1 MGAGIATVGRR
12 KYAVGLYWQPSPSG
26 RVAAA
31 AKDAAKQPGQQS
43 EFFAVRP
50 GVKGGRV
57 AQFGLG
63 QAQSGHKR
71 GMATLAGTLANR
83 QPGSWAGAFKLME
96 GVVVIVVRD
105 DLIAPDGDQ
114 IYIDEAAARDRLVQE
129 VTLGGLQRIY
139 APEAWSIPAS
149 ETLALPFVLQNR
161 GDCPLQPVT
170 IPRSYIVGVVVLG
183 VLAVV
188 GLGGA
193 WWYQDMQE
201 KEEQERQAQLQA
213 VAAQKRAQQA
223 NMPGGGRA
231 GIVYP
236 PPQRFWEDE
245 PPPLELVTACRGV
258 LAQAPPTTLGWR
270 LGTVACTRGGLSLN
284 WSRLPGFTK
293 PMPEAAI
300 DSSGSSAGRSIALA
314 PLPNRAHEDLFD
326 PVEITQRYLAQNWS
340 GTITRLPD
348 DPPPPRPPNVPPEDW
363 QPPPAP
369 WIKRGF
375 NLTLTDLP
383 GELPQYLTSMPGVI
397 IKTLTNQSGNWVVE
411 GVIYENR
418 K

>member
-31 AKDAAKQPGQQS
+31 AKDAAREPGQQS
-43 EFFAVRP
+43 EFFAVRSA
-50 GVKGGRV
+50 VKGGRV

-63 QAQSGHKR
+63 QAASGHKR
-71 GMATLAGTLANR
+71 GMATLAATLANR
-83 QPGSWAGAFKLME
+83 QPGSWAGAFKLLE
-96 GVVVIVVRD
+96 GIVVVVVRD

-114 IYIDEAAARDRLVQE
+114 IYLDESAARDRLVQE

-139 APEAWSIPAS
+139 APEAWSIPSA

-170 IPRSYIVGVVVLG
+170 VPRAFIIGAAVLVGAV
-183 VLAVV
+183 VV
-188 GLGGA
+188 GLGGM
-193 WWYQDMQE
+193 WWYNDMQE
-201 KEEQERQAQLQA
+201 KEEIERQAKLQEA
-213 VAAQKRAQQA
+213 AAQKRAIEA
-223 NMPGGGRA
+223 KTPGLNRS

-245 PPPLELVTACRGV
+245 PLALEVVRACRTA
-258 LAQAPPTTLGWR
+258 LAKVPQTVLGWHISA
-270 LGTVACTRGGLSLN
+270 LSCTRGGVAISWN
-284 WSRLPGFTK
+284 RTPGFTK
-293 PMPEAAI
+293 PMPDATTDAA
-300 DSSGSSAGRSIALA
+300 AANATRSVALET
-314 PLPNRAHEDLFD
+314 LPNRSHEDLLD
-326 PVEITQRYLAQNWS
+326 PVAVTQRYLTQNWN
-340 GTITRLPD
+340 GAITRLPD

-369 WIKRGF
+369 WVKRGF
-375 NLTLTDLP
+375 NVKLTDIP
-383 GELPQYLTSMPGVI
+383 GELPQYFAGMPGVI
-397 IKTLTNQSGNWVVE
+397 IKTLTNQSGDWVVE

>member
-1 MGAGIATVGRR
+1 MGAGVATVGRR

-31 AKDAAKQPGQQS
+31 AKEAAVQPGQQS
-43 EFFAVRP
+43 EFFAVRS

-71 GMATLAGTLANR
+71 GQATLAATLANR
-83 QPGSWAGAFKLME
+83 QPGSWAGAFKLLE
-96 GVVVIVVRD
+96 GIVVIVVRD

-139 APEAWSIPAS
+139 APEAWSIPAA

-170 IPRSYIVGVVVLG
+170 MPRSFIIGVTMLG
-183 VLAVV
+183 ILAVA
-188 GLGGA
+188 GLGGT

-201 KEEQERQAQLQA
+201 KEEQERQVRLQA
-213 VAAQKRAQQA
+213 MAAQQRIDNSKLP
-223 NMPGGGRA
+223 NGGRV
-231 GIVYP
+231 GITYP

-245 PPPLELVTACRGV
+245 PQPMALVDACRTA
-258 LAQAPPTTLGWR
+258 LAQAPQTVLGWR
-270 LGTVACTRGGLSLN
+270 LNSVACSRGSLSLGWN
-284 WSRLPGFTK
+284 RETGFTK
-293 PMPEAAI
+293 PMAEAAI
-300 DSSGSSAGRSIALA
+300 DASGGTASRGVALA
-314 PLPNRAHEDLFD
+314 PLSNRAREDLLD
-326 PVEITQRYLAQNWS
+326 PNEITKRYLAQNWN
-340 GTITRLPD
+340 GTISRLPD
-348 DPPPPRPPNVPPEDW
+348 DPPPPRPENVPPEDW

-369 WIKRGF
+369 WVKRGF

-383 GELPQYLTSMPGVI
+383 GELPQYFANVPGVI

>member
-1 MGAGIATVGRR
+1 MGAGVATVGRR

-31 AKDAAKQPGQQS
+31 AKEAATQPGQQA
-43 EFFAVRP
+43 EFFAVRS

-63 QAQSGHKR
+63 QEQSGHKR
-71 GMATLAGTLANR
+71 GMATLAATLANR
-83 QPGSWAGAFKLME
+83 QPGSWAGAFKLLE
-96 GVVVIVVRD
+96 GIVVVVVRD

-114 IYIDEAAARDRLVQE
+114 IYIDEAAARDRLIQE
-129 VTLGGLQRIY
+129 VTLGGLQRVY
-139 APEAWSIPAS
+139 APEAWSIPSA

-170 IPRSYIVGVVVLG
+170 LPRSFVIGVVMLG
-183 VLAVV
+183 VLVV
-188 GLGGA
+188 GGLAGA

-201 KEEQERQAQLQA
+201 KEEQERQVRLQA
-213 VAAQKRAQQA
+213 MAEQRRIETLKT
-223 NMPGGGRA
+223 GGSGRV
-231 GIVYP
+231 GITYP
-236 PPQRFWEDE
+236 PPRRYWEEE
-245 PPPLELVTACRGV
+245 PLPLPLVEACRTALTQGPQV
-258 LAQAPPTTLGWR
+258 VLGWR
-270 LGTVACTRGGLSLN
+270 LTTVNCTRGGLGLVWN
-284 WSRLPGFTK
+284 REPGFTK
-293 PMPEAAI
+293 PMNEAAI
-300 DSSGSSAGRSIALA
+300 DATGNSASRSIPL
-314 PLPNRAHEDLFD
+314 PMLPNRTQENLLD
-326 PVEITQRYLAQNWS
+326 PNDITQRYLAQNWN
-340 GTITRLPD
+340 GTVTRLPD
-348 DPPPPRPPNVPPEDW
+348 DPPPPRPENVPPEDW

-383 GELPQYLTSMPGVI
+383 GELPQYFSNVPGVI
-397 IKTLTNQSGNWVVE
+397 IKTLTNQGGSWMVE